1 MGPKSWLALFTLL
14 ALAFIATSDAGLV
27 KKNEGQKTIL
37 CYYGSW
43 SCYRYGYG
51 KFDVEASN

>member
-1 MGPKSWLALFTLL
+1 MRSKIILSFFLVWLPAIFVDCGV
-14 ALAFIATSDAGLV
+14 AKRGV
-27 KKNEGQKTIL
+27 EQKTIL